1 MKFCKNNT
9 RIFTQDI
16 GVIKNK
22 TEDSIRNENA
32 NSSKNK
38 QNANGFFCLHVLY
51 KSPLRY
57 FNPESTITVTILF
70 PAPIILA
77 LCIAAQT
84 FAPDVMPP
92 NIPSILASFL
102 AVSNAF
108 SFETAIISSARS
120 NLHIEGTNPDPIPSN
135 LCVPEILPPES
146 ARTFNGS
153 MGIQRI
159 FEISFLNTSA
169 FPEKQPPVPTPIINS
184 LMLFPSSSKISLA
197 IL

>member
-77 LCIAAQT
+77 LCMAAHT
-84 FAPDVMPP
+84 FAPDVVPP

-102 AVSNAF
+102 AVSKA
-108 SFETAIISSARS
+108 SSSDTAIISSANS
-120 NLHIEGTNPDPIPSN
+120 NRHITGTNPGPIPSN
-135 LCVPEILPPES
+135 LCVPDILPLES
-146 ARTFNGS
+146 DLTFNGS
-153 MGIQRI
+153 IGIQRI
-159 FEISFLNTSA
+159 FGILFLNTSA
-169 FPEKQPPVPTPIINS
+169 LPEKQPPVPTPMINS
-184 LMLFPSSSKISLA
+184 SISVPRTSKISHAML
-197 IL
+197 

>member
-9 RIFTQDI
+9 CIFTQDI

-77 LCIAAQT
+77 LCMAAQT
-84 FAPDVMPP
+84 FAPDVVPP

-102 AVSNAF
+102 AVSNA
-108 SFETAIISSARS
+108 SSSVTDIMSSINS
-120 NLHIEGTNPDPIPSN
+120 NRHLSDSNHSQIPSN
-135 LCVPEILPPES
+135 L
-146 ARTFNGS
+146 
-153 MGIQRI
+153 
-159 FEISFLNTSA
+159 
-169 FPEKQPPVPTPIINS
+169 
-184 LMLFPSSSKISLA
+184 
-197 IL
+197 